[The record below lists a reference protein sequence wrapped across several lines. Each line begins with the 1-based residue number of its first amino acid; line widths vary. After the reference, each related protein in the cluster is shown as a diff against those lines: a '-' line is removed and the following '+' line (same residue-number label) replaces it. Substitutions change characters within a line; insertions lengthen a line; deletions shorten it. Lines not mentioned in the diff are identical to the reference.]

1 MMDPELLQKLM
12 IGVCVLEY
20 AVLIAYCVRRL
31 SFRSSM
37 APVFF
42 TFALV
47 SNLMSSLYWLAFALL
62 RPETRM
68 PFAANEFGEIGAFL
82 LLASSLNAVFR
93 GHFAAARKTVV
104 CAAFFA
110 AASTALWIG
119 WSGEWVEDML
129 IGFSFGYFLCVCV
142 RSLKQSNA
150 LFRVEWRVLGVLAL
164 LLLLLQGLTFVL
176 PEPWRSVAD
185 YGAYA
190 VMFSVLFYGLG
201 KLFRTLRRGLD
212 AAAQFALAVA
222 CFAWSLSTMYMSAG
236 NFYLAAVLIYYCCA
250 PLMLITLR
258 REEAAA

>member
-1 MMDPELLQKLM
+1 MDSELLQKLM

-47 SNLMSSLYWLAFALL
+47 SNLMSSLYWLVFALL

-93 GHFAAARKTVV
+93 GRFAAARKTVV

-142 RSLKQSNA
+142 RSMKQSDA
-150 LFRVEWRVLGVLAL
+150 LSRWEWRLLGGFAAGILA
-164 LLLLLQGLTFVL
+164 LQGLTTFLL
-176 PEPWRSVAD
+176 PEPWKTFAD
-185 YGAYA
+185 YAAYA
-190 VMFSVLFYGLG
+190 VMFTMLICAMI
-201 KLFRTLRRGLD
+201 KLIRTMVRKENP
-212 AAAQFALAVA
+212 AAQFSLAASFLA
-222 CFAWSLSTMYMSAG
+222 CCISNMYMSEG
-236 NFYLAAVLIYYCCA
+236 VFYLAALPFYMVSM
-250 PLMLITLR
+250 PLVYVALR
-258 REEAAA
+258 REEAEA